1 MIWKAQYIGG
11 MTMPF
16 DKTKYDIEYARAHIK
31 CKRIPFNDQKQEDAE
46 LLEWLGQQ
54 GNVTQYVKRL
64 IREDMESKQIVFPE
78 ESLSKWLS
86 ELKDEPQDD

>member
-1 MIWKAQYIGG
+1 
-11 MTMPF
+11 MPF

-54 GNVTQYVKRL
+54 GNVTQYVKEL
-64 IREDMESKQIVFPE
+64 IRADMEAKRAAIRGQIGSHIEAADAGTPE
-78 ESLSKWLS
+78 E
-86 ELKDEPQDD
+86 

>member
-1 MIWKAQYIGG
+1 MA
-11 MTMPF
+11 F
-16 DKTKYDIEYARAHIK
+16 DKSRYDKEYNKAHIRRK
-31 CKRIPFNDQKQEDAE
+31 FIPFNDTNKEDAE
-46 LLEWLGQQ
+46 LLAWLGQQ

>member
-1 MIWKAQYIGG
+1 
-11 MTMPF
+11 MPF
-16 DKTKYDIEYARAHIK
+16 NKTQYDIEYARAHIK
-31 CKRIPFNDQKQEDAE
+31 RKFIPFNDANPEDAE
-46 LLEWLGQQ
+46 LLAWLGQQ

-64 IREDMESKQIVFPE
+64 IREDMESNQIVFPE

>member
-1 MIWKAQYIGG
+1 MA
-11 MTMPF
+11 F
-16 DKTKYDIEYARAHIK
+16 DKNKYDQEYNRAHIRRK
-31 CKRIPFNDQKQEDAE
+31 FIPFNDTNPEDAE
-46 LLEWLGQQ
+46 LLAWLGQQ

>member
-1 MIWKAQYIGG
+1 MQ
-11 MTMPF
+11 F
-16 DKTKYDIEYARAHIK
+16 DKGKYDQEYNRKNIK
-31 CKRIPFNDQKQEDAE
+31 RKFIPFNIQNPDDAE
-46 LLEWLGQQ
+46 LLAWLGQQ